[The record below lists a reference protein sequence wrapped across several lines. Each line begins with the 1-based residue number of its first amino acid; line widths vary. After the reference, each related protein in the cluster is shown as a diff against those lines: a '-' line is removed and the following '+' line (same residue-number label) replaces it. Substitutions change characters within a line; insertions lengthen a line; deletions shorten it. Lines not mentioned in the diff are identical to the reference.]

1 MTKKK
6 QLLILCGILAALLIL
21 YFLANAYAGHREAAQ
36 SEAAQELAVTALD
49 KDRITSLSYTSG
61 DDTCSFYLEEDTW
74 MYAEDDSLSLQ
85 QDYVQALIDLASSI
99 TGLKKVESPDA
110 LSDYG
115 LDDPAYI
122 VVIQTDDGDG
132 TEIRYGGMTVSGDYY
147 VTADNGET
155 IFTADSTLPELL
167 TFDED
172 QLSQS

>member
-1 MTKKK
+1 
-6 QLLILCGILAALLIL
+6 
-21 YFLANAYAGHREAAQ
+21 
-36 SEAAQELAVTALD
+36 
-49 KDRITSLSYTSG
+49 
-61 DDTCSFYLEEDTW
+61 

-115 LDDPAYI
+115 LDDPSYI
-122 VVIQTDDGDG
+122 VVIQTDAGDE